1 MKKILFAVLWF
12 LQLNTFAQDQKV
24 INDDHVEK
32 REVANFKSIKVS
44 DGIDM
49 MLSQADAVSVAASA
63 SDKKYLALLKT
74 EVKDGILLIYYDK
87 KEIFWNDNSK
97 RKLKVYVSYA
107 QLNKLQAGSGAAV
120 TTTNAIKAAQLY
132 MDFSSGA
139 SFKGV
144 VDVVELEA
152 NQNSG
157 AVIEITGKCV
167 SLKVDVN
174 SGAIFKGFELVTD
187 VCDAKATSGGGVRIT
202 VNKELNAK
210 ANSGG
215 GIKYK
220 GDTVIKNIDINS
232 GGMVKKV

>member
-1 MKKILFAVLWF
+1 MKKLLFAVLCF
-12 LQLNTFAQDQKV
+12 LQLNIYAQEKKV
-24 INDDHVEK
+24 IINDIIEK
-32 REVANFKSIKVS
+32 REVADFKGIKVS

-49 MLSQADAVSVAASA
+49 MLSQGAEESVAASA
-63 SDKKYLALLKT
+63 TDKKYLALLKT
-74 EVKDGILLIYYDK
+74 EVKDGTLLIYYDK

-97 RKLKVYVSYA
+97 RKLKVYVSYK
-107 QLNKLQAGSGAAV
+107 QLNKLQAGSGSTV
-120 TTTNAIKAAQLY
+120 TTANTINVAQLY
-132 MDFSSGA
+132 MDFTSGA

-144 VDVVELEA
+144 VDVVELQA

-157 AVIEITGKCV
+157 AVIEITGKCS
-167 SLKVDVN
+167 SLKVDVS
-174 SGAIFKGFELVTD
+174 SGAIFKGFEMVAD
-187 VCDAKATSGGGVRIT
+187 VCDAKATSGGGVRIK

-215 GIKYK
+215 GIRYK